1 LKKQRQWRR
10 ARELSP
16 MADLEAAGLINAIVP
31 MIHVADVQR
40 SADFYGL
47 LGFEIGN
54 RVPRTG
60 EMEWAWLYSRAAPD
74 WRRGPNLMLTRSERP
89 LDPELE
95 RVVFYLY
102 ATDLKGL
109 RGSLVERGVNATE
122 ISYPEYLPNGEF
134 RVRDPDGY
142 TLMIAQSVADTP

>member
-60 EMEWAWLYSRAAPD
+60 EMEWAWLYSRAAQ
-74 WRRGPNLMLTRSERP
+74 RL
-89 LDPELE
+89 
-95 RVVFYLY
+95 
-102 ATDLKGL
+102 
-109 RGSLVERGVNATE
+109 
-122 ISYPEYLPNGEF
+122 
-134 RVRDPDGY
+134 RVRRY
-142 TLMIAQSVADTP
+142 TMRRISPAVGS